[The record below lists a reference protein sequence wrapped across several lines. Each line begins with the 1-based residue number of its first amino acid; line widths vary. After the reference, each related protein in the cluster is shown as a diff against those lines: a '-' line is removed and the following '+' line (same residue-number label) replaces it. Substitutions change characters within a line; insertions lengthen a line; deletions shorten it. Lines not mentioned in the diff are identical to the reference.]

1 VNALLQTLAND
12 GPDLSFLDPA
22 LGADDEGQPFPMWD
36 AEGDVEPD
44 EDGLIRFTILVTP
57 EQRTQIMRAVNG
69 VKTSSNE
76 VETTTDALVV
86 ICNDCQ
92 I

>member
-1 VNALLQTLAND
+1 
-12 GPDLSFLDPA
+12 
-22 LGADDEGQPFPMWD
+22 
-36 AEGDVEPD
+36 
-44 EDGLIRFTILVTP
+44 P

-69 VKTSSNE
+69 AKTSSNE

-86 ICNDCQ
+86 ICNDYQ